1 MSFWEGL
8 KGVLFTND
16 GKLVGVRAILAL
28 SFTGATIA
36 LWLQE
41 ITVPPELLTI
51 TSGTVAFYFGSRV
64 AEVNNG
70 S

>member
-1 MSFWEGL
+1 MSFWDGL

-28 SFTGATIA
+28 SFTAATIA

-41 ITVPPELLTI
+41 INVPPELLTI